1 MALIAAFV
9 VPAADAV
16 PRSAHD
22 ELQLSGV
29 VNTGEDALAL
39 AKVSVYSSSD
49 GNGSKVL
56 GSTRTEVDGSF
67 SLSYRAPRSA
77 EGVVYLTTSGGEL
90 STSGERVPSAF
101 RLANVIGVPVDG
113 QMITIND
120 LTTVASAYAMA
131 QFVEGAKLRSA
142 NPGLGLASQMI
153 GHLVNIETGELGATI
168 TNDSNGSEAT
178 TLNKFNEM
186 GNILVGCAS
195 DASTCDDLL
204 AYALPISG
212 RAPSDTFR
220 ALVNMARNPW
230 QNNSE
235 IYGLATSDAYL
246 PGLDEAPAGWTLS
259 LKFKG
264 DPTAFAGPGNIA
276 IDAEGQLWVGNNYV
290 HESGF
295 ILPDCASDQLFKL
308 DPVTGNTTTYE
319 GGGVDGVGFGITI
332 DPDGDIWT
340 GNFGF
345 KGTTC
350 PKNPASDSVSQFSS
364 DGTPISPDASFV
376 PGTVDHMTGGGWT
389 QGGISWAQGTVSNRN
404 GDIWIANCGS
414 NSYSEAGSVT
424 VYRNGEPDDWFVVHD
439 DGLDKAFDI
448 AFDTRGTAWV
458 TSMIG
463 DKVFAFNPDGTN
475 IKGSPW
481 DLPAGSRP
489 MGVASDSKGNV
500 WVSISGRVE
509 IPCPDVRSDVDPSEV
524 PGVAMFNKR
533 GERSPTGGFTGGG
546 LTIPWGIAVDGAD
559 TVWVANFEKGG
570 LTNFCGANRSACP
583 KGHRTGDPISPDITG
598 YTSELLDRNTG
609 VAVDSSGNVWLT
621 NNWKNIP
628 IQTNPAGDGLVVYLG
643 LAAPVLTPS
652 IGPPRQP

>member
-1 MALIAAFV
+1 MALIAAVV
-9 VPAADAV
+9 VPAADAARGDQ
-16 PRSAHD
+16 PTMLAI
-22 ELQLSGV
+22 SGV
-29 VNTGEDALAL
+29 AASGEDVLAG
-39 AKVSVYSSSD
+39 ATIMVYSSSD
-49 GNGSKVL
+49 GQGSRAL
-56 GSTRTEVDGSF
+56 GSTETDAAGDF
-67 SLSYRAPRSA
+67 SISYRAPRGA
-77 EGVVYLTTSGGEL
+77 DAVVYLTTSGGTL
-90 STSGERVPSAF
+90 SGSGAAVPDSF
-101 RLANVIGVPVDG
+101 VLASVIGTPTDG
-113 QMITIND
+113 QTVTVND
-120 LTTVASAYAMA
+120 LTTVASAFAMA
-131 QFVEGAKLRSA
+131 QFVQGTKLRGA
-142 NPGLGLASQMI
+142 NPGIQIASQMI
-153 GHLVNIETGELGATI
+153 GHLVDIETGQLGETL
-168 TNDSNGSEAT
+168 TNDSNGASAT
-178 TLNKFNEM
+178 TLNSFNDM
-186 GNILVGCAS
+186 GNLLVTCAS
-195 DASTCDDLL
+195 DADVCDDLVDL
-204 AYALPISG
+204 ARPNRGA
-212 RAPSDTFR
+212 RAKDTYR
-220 ALVNMARNPW
+220 ALVNIAKNPW
-230 QNNSE
+230 QNTTE
-235 IYGLATSDAYL
+235 IYGLVGSDVYQ
-246 PGLDEAPAGWTLS
+246 PGRESAPDGWTLS

-276 IDAEGQLWVGNNYV
+276 IDEEGQLWVGNNYV

-308 DPVTGNTTTYE
+308 DPVTGGTITYE

-332 DPDGDIWT
+332 DPSGDIWT

-350 PKNPASDSVSQFSS
+350 SKNPASDSVSQFSS
-364 DGTPISPDASFV
+364 DGTPISPDASLI
-376 PGTVDHMTGGGWT
+376 PGTVDRLTGGGWT
-389 QGGISWAQGTVSNRN
+389 QGDISWAQGTVSNRS

-414 NSYSEAGSVT
+414 NSYSDTGSVT
-424 VYRNGEPDDWFVVHD
+424 VYRNGNPDDWFVIAD
-439 DGLDKAFDI
+439 EGMDKAFDI

-463 DKVFAFNPDGTN
+463 DKVFAYKSDGTA

-500 WVSISGRVE
+500 WVSLSGRVE
-509 IPCPDVRSDVDPSEV
+509 IPCPDVRSDVDPSEM

-533 GERSPTGGFTGGG
+533 GERSPTGGFSGGG

-570 LTNFCGANRSACP
+570 LTNFCGATRSACP
-583 KGHRTGDPISPDITG
+583 KGHKTGDPISPDVTG

-621 NNWKNIP
+621 NNWKDIP
-628 IQTNPAGDGLVVYLG
+628 IQTNPAGDGLVVFIG